1 MFQYLQRRVHLQ
13 VAEKLLAPRPDAP
26 ALPRAVAIVWKPDGD
41 KLVPDIAA
49 SSGPAAWL
57 EGCKSVSFSKG
68 QGVPGRAWASGA
80 VEFAPN
86 VQDLPVDKYPRLEL
100 AKSCGIQGSAAV
112 MKDGVVIECGC
123 TSPLSAPPAI

>member
-1 MFQYLQRRVHLQ
+1 MVHARTHPSPLS
-13 VAEKLLAPRPDAP
+13 VEPPTPTNSSLADV
-26 ALPRAVAIVWKPDGD
+26 LTWIVDGD
-41 KLVPDIAA
+41 TLKLDAGA
-49 SSGPAAWL
+49 SKGPAAWI
-57 EGCKSVSFSKG
+57 EGSSPVTFAKG
-68 QGVPGRAWASGA
+68 VGVPGRAWASGA